1 MVLLPL
7 PGMPINEM
15 ILSVA
20 TVIRLPFQNRVT
32 PHLHAFGV
40 SDTQCIL
47 LLESASFEQRY
58 SYVEGCVTD
67 HHCNG
72 VPSKWEVLFWGK
84 RAWE

>member
-20 TVIRLPFQNRVT
+20 TVIRVPFQNRIT
-32 PHLHAFGV
+32 SRLHAFSV
-40 SDTQCIL
+40 PDTQCNL
-47 LLESASFEQRY
+47 LIESASFEQRY
-58 SYVEGCVTD
+58 SYVKGFVTD

-72 VPSKWEVLFWGK
+72 VWSKWEVVFWGK